1 MEKRIIEN
9 EKEAFQVPEGYF
21 ENFEERLLARIK
33 KDETIQKQV
42 NKTKTR
48 QLWINR
54 GAIAVA
60 IVGIILLFT
69 TSIIRTQNEIGEK
82 TQQIIAAQS
91 DENDA
96 YYDEISDELSSQDI
110 EEALAQI
117 EFDEEDIY

>member
-33 KDETIQKQV
+33 KDETIKKQV